1 MGARG
6 VALLALICLVCG
18 IPTPAWAA
26 DRTGLVFHV
35 PEVLET
41 DTVRQFAGK
50 LEEVLVRAKRDTPD
64 QRSILILDF
73 NPGGRPT
80 RLTNLD
86 ACLALTRLLQAQDRA
101 RLLTVAWI
109 EGDLSGHGILAALA
123 CEDLVMGPRSTI
135 GPAHDGAEELDPVY
149 KAAYEDAARR
159 QGRSPIVARKLVDA
173 STKVVRDPEAR
184 AGTDR
189 FRDGSAF
196 AGGEVVVE
204 PGQPGRFDR
213 EKALELGL
221 CLGDAPSNFD
231 RLTERYRVPRDSLT
245 VFARLDSPVVQINLR
260 GEINGALREKL
271 SRDIRRALAQN
282 PDTIVLNLECHGGS
296 PADATGLAEIARGH
310 VDGVGP
316 EAPRLIAYMTPQA
329 RAGALIL
336 ALACDA
342 IVFDREAKV
351 GFEGAVGNAAAMEK
365 ALAKALEDRHW
376 MSAED
381 ASALANAMTHAE
393 VELIAARGRA
403 GPVRL
408 VSARPLPADLKE
420 EKIIKPVG
428 AWMVLDSG
436 MATQP
441 PTMLT
446 GQPVKNLQEWYESRG
461 IANRRLII
469 FEGSALDE
477 LAQFLSHRG
486 TTVILVMIGLA
497 SLMIEFMK
505 PGLALPGVVAA
516 ICFVLVFWAGSR
528 MSGQIDWLA
537 VLLFLLGVMLLL
549 MEILVIPGFGVIGLS
564 GVILML
570 CSVGLVAFGHWPR
583 SQNEWLAY
591 GGVVAPF
598 GWSLAGAIVLVGM
611 FIRFLPGIPLFSN
624 LMLHPDRPA
633 DEETGITA
641 IYHGERLQALL
652 GRVGQTTADL
662 RPAGTARFDDELIDV
677 VSDGTYIKSGTWVV
691 VSEVEGNRV
700 VVHQTEESL

>member
-1 MGARG
+1 MGSTRIA
-6 VALLALICLVCG
+6 ALVLIGLLSIWPQAVL
-18 IPTPAWAA
+18 AA

-41 DTVRQFAGK
+41 DTVRQLAGR
-50 LEEVLVRAKRDTPD
+50 LEEFLNRAKRAEPGE
-64 QRSILILDF
+64 RSILILDF
-73 NPGGRPT
+73 NPGGRPS

-86 ACLALTRLLQAQDRA
+86 ACLALTRLVQAQDRTH
-101 RLLTVAWI
+101 LVTVAWI
-109 EGDLSGHGILAALA
+109 EGELAGHGVLAALA
-123 CEDLVMGPRSTI
+123 CEDLVMSSRSTI
-135 GPAHDGAEELDPVY
+135 GPAHEDGVELDPVY

-159 QGRSPIVARKLVDA
+159 QGRSAIVARKLVDPT
-173 STKVVRDPEAR
+173 TKIVRDPEAR
-184 AGTDR
+184 PGTDR
-189 FRDGSAF
+189 FRDGNAF
-196 AGGEVVVE
+196 AGGDVVVE
-204 PGQPGRFDR
+204 PGRPGRFDR

-221 CLGDAPSNFD
+221 CLGDAPANFS
-231 RLTERYRVPRDSLT
+231 RLTDQYRVARDSLAT
-245 VFARLDSPVVQINLR
+245 FTRLDSPVVQINLR
-260 GEINGALREKL
+260 GGINGALREKL
-271 SRDIRRALAQN
+271 SRDIRRALAQR
-282 PDTIVLNLECHGGS
+282 PDTVVLNLECHGGT
-296 PADATGLAEIARGH
+296 PADATGLAEVARGL
-310 VDGVGP
+310 VDGNGP
-316 EAPRLIAYMTPQA
+316 EAPRLVAYVTPQA

-342 IVFDREAKV
+342 IVLDREAKV
-351 GFEGAVGNAAAMEK
+351 GFEGTGGDLQAMEQALLKALTTRQWMAPENAGALAAAMI
-365 ALAKALEDRHW
+365 HP
-376 MSAED
+376 
-381 ASALANAMTHAE
+381 E

-408 VSARPLPADLKE
+408 ISARPLPVDLKE
-420 EKIIKPVG
+420 EKVIKPAG
-428 AWMVLDSG
+428 TWMTLDAALASQSPLGLSG
-436 MATQP
+436 R
-441 PTMLT
+441 
-446 GQPVKNLQEWYESRG
+446 PVKNLQEWYELHG
-461 IANRRLII
+461 VANRRLVV

-486 TTVILVMIGLA
+486 TTVLLVMIGLA

-505 PGLALPGVVAA
+505 PGLAIPGVVAA

-549 MEILVIPGFGVIGLS
+549 LEILVIPGFGVVGLS

-583 SQNEWLAY
+583 SQGEWLSY

-598 GWSLAGAIVLVGM
+598 GWSLLGAIFLVGL

-633 DEETGITA
+633 AEETAGTA
-641 IYHGERLQALL
+641 VYHGERLQALL

-662 RPAGTARFDDELIDV
+662 RPAGTAQFDEELIDV

-700 VVHQTEESL
+700 VVHQTEGPL